1 MVNRFGLLFAIFAV
15 AFSPKLSPADEMADD
30 VTIELPVRDGQYD
43 ASPLSGFILS
53 IETPAETN
61 GIWLPL
67 TAKTRAGLIGLEALK
82 LIESFDINSNRIV
95 IHINASQFRRVQSVL
110 FPPHFLNIDE
120 VNGQEKVVVLVHG
133 LEGGALTYRD
143 LAPAFMARGW
153 FPLQLVYPNDG
164 KTDEPAKFLRSELE
178 RLHKLSPNT
187 RFVIVAHSLGGL
199 VSWDALSGRSDNP
212 TGVTDLVTLG
222 TPFNGSALARFQ
234 SELEIADVVARI
246 LSKDW
251 SGLDTEN
258 DGSGEAMQIL
268 NPESPERTELVAR
281 ALPEGTRLHLVA
293 GDAGVIER
301 ADHPKLT
308 ESIQRLIARLSPKPS
323 FAAELRRLST
333 ADELIT
339 GLGDGAVT
347 VSSAVSIKNP
357 FSQRVFHRTHSGLLD
372 LNDRYDDDEL
382 LNWILL
388 NLESA
393 NSQEH

>member
-1 MVNRFGLLFAIFAV
+1 MVNRFCLLFAIFAV
-15 AFSPKLSPADEMADD
+15 AFFPKLSPADEVADD
-30 VTIELPVRDGQYD
+30 VTIELPVRDGQYE

-82 LIESFDINSNRIV
+82 LIESFDINSNRIL
-95 IHINASQFRRVQSVL
+95 IHLNASQFRRVQSVL

-120 VNGQEKVVVLVHG
+120 FNGQEKVVVLVHG
-133 LEGGALTYRD
+133 LEGGVLTYRD

-222 TPFNGSALARFQ
+222 TPFNGSALAKFQ

-268 NPESPERTELVAR
+268 NPESPERTELLAR

-301 ADHPKLT
+301 ADQVKFT
-308 ESIQRLIARLSPKPS
+308 ESIQRLIARLSPESP
-323 FAAELRRLST
+323 FATELQCLST
-333 ADELIT
+333 ADELII

-347 VSSAVSIKNP
+347 VSSAVSIKNHA
-357 FSQRVFHRTHSGLLD
+357 SQRVFHRNHSGLLE
-372 LNDRYDDDEL
+372 LNDRYEDDEL

-388 NLESA
+388 NLESV
-393 NSQEH
+393 NSEED

>member
-1 MVNRFGLLFAIFAV
+1 MVNRFCLLFAIFAV
-15 AFSPKLSPADEMADD
+15 AFFPKPSPADEMADD
-30 VTIELPVRDGQYD
+30 ITIELPVRDGQYE

-82 LIESFDINSNRIV
+82 LIESFDINSNRIL
-95 IHINASQFRRVQSVL
+95 IHLNASQFRRVQSVL

-120 VNGQEKVVVLVHG
+120 FNGQEKVVVLVHG
-133 LEGGALTYRD
+133 LEGGVLTYRD

-222 TPFNGSALARFQ
+222 TPFNGSALAKFQ

-268 NPESPERTELVAR
+268 NPESPERTELLAR

-301 ADHPKLT
+301 ADQVKFT
-308 ESIQRLIARLSPKPS
+308 ESIQRLIARLSPESP
-323 FAAELRRLST
+323 FATELQCLST
-333 ADELIT
+333 ADELII

-347 VSSAVSIKNP
+347 VSSAVSIKNHA
-357 FSQRVFHRTHSGLLD
+357 SQRVFHRNHSGLLE
-372 LNDRYDDDEL
+372 LNDRYEDDEL

-388 NLESA
+388 NLESV
-393 NSQEH
+393 NSEED